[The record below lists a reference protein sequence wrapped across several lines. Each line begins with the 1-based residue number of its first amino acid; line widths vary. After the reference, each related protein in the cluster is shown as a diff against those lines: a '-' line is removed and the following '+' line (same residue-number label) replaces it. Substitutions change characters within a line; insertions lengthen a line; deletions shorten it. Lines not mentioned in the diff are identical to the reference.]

1 MELEL
6 DYSEAMRRRALA
18 AARLADCCLRWDLPH
33 AALVTARAAARAA
46 LLTLAGAQ
54 RHPTGPD
61 AELLVGLASLS
72 LGDSEVRSDTR
83 KILADAGLKAIDRLL
98 GPVWQSAIRQD
109 EGGASHATGAHMLLG
124 ASPRGSTNDSRNMAH
139 RA

>member
-1 MELEL
+1 VELEL
-6 DYSEAMRRRALA
+6 GYSEATRRRALA
-18 AARLADCCLRWDLPH
+18 AARLADCCLQWDFPH

-72 LGDSEVRSDTR
+72 LGDPKASPDAR
-83 KILADAGLKAIDRLL
+83 KILANTGMRAIDRLL
-98 GPVWQSAIRQD
+98 GPVWQSATRQD
-109 EGGASHATGAHMLLG
+109 EGGASAATGAHVHLG
-124 ASPRGSTNDSRNMAH
+124 VSPRGSIDDSRNMAH